1 MPAARGPILAA
12 LDSGERL
19 VTKRHWK
26 WRVMAVAVACLMLWA
41 LLFFL
46 HLLFDLMWVFFWIG
60 LLGVAASAVLHLI
73 EER

>member
-1 MPAARGPILAA
+1 
-12 LDSGERL
+12 
-19 VTKRHWK
+19 
-26 WRVMAVAVACLMLWA
+26 MAVAVACLMLWA